1 MPFRLHAVYL
11 VHAWF
16 TSVRGSCGRHCFFS
30 GSFNSAYL
38 QCLGLPHH
46 AEYALTSDGSVQW
59 HASRESR
66 AIVRRA
72 MHKSIVAAERISDVG
87 LTKEELQRY
96 SRHLIMP
103 EVTAEGQKRLKAARV
118 LCIGAGG
125 LGSPAALYLAAA
137 GVGKLGLV
145 DFDRVDLTNLQRQIL
160 HGTKDV
166 GRSKLASAR
175 DRLHDINPDIEVELH
190 DCRFSS
196 ENAEQIVADYD
207 VIVDGSDNFAT
218 RYLSNDV
225 CVFAGKP
232 NLYGSVFRFE
242 GQTTVFA
249 PLLGGPCYRCL
260 FPEPPPPESVPNCAQ
275 AGVLGVL
282 PGIIGMLQAIE
293 AIKLIVGIGE
303 PMVGRLLH
311 FDALKVTFRELRL
324 RRDPQCPVCGENP
337 TIFAPIDYDQFCGAL
352 DDASIPGIS
361 VQQLKDKMDASNTF
375 ELIDVREPFEF
386 EIARINGAKLIPLGE
401 IPERADEL
409 DREQM
414 LIVHCHS
421 GRRSAEAVRLL
432 KQRGFDNV
440 YNLEGG
446 IDAWSDFIDPTVP
459 KY

>member
-1 MPFRLHAVYL
+1 MLRA
-11 VHAWF
+11 
-16 TSVRGSCGRHCFFS
+16 
-30 GSFNSAYL
+30 
-38 QCLGLPHH
+38 
-46 AEYALTSDGSVQW
+46 
-59 HASRESR
+59 ESR
-66 AIVRRA
+66 ANVTA
-72 MHKSIVAAERISDVG
+72 PMHRSVVAADRISDVG
-87 LTKEELQRY
+87 LTKQELQRY

-103 EVTAEGQKRLKAARV
+103 EVTVEGQKRLKAARV

-160 HGTKDV
+160 HGTKDI
-166 GRSKLASAR
+166 GRSKLESAR
-175 DRLHDINPDIEVELH
+175 DRLRDINPDIHLQLH
-190 DCRFSS
+190 ECQLSS

-225 CVFAGKP
+225 CVFAGKA
-232 NLYGSVFRFE
+232 NVYGSVFRFE

-249 PLLGGPCYRCL
+249 PQLGGPCYRCL

-303 PMVGRLLH
+303 PLIGRLLH
-311 FDALKVTFRELRL
+311 FDALKATFRELKL

-337 TIFAPIDYDQFCGAL
+337 TILAPIDYDQFCGTR

-361 VQQLKDKMDASNTF
+361 VQELKEKMDAREAF

-386 EIARINGAKLIPLGE
+386 EIARIDGAKLIPLGE
-401 IPERADEL
+401 IAERANEL
-409 DREQM
+409 HRERTF
-414 LIVHCHS
+414 IVHCHS
-421 GRRSAEAVRLL
+421 GRRSAQAVRLL
-432 KQRGFDNV
+432 KQRGFANV
-440 YNLEGG
+440 YNLEGV